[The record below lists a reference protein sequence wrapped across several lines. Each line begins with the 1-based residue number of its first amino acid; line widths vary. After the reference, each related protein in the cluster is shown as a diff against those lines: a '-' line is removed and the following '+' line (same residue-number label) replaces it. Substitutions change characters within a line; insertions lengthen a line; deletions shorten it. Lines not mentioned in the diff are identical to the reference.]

1 MLYLN
6 NWDLKKS
13 NFLFDTNPN
22 SRVQKIVFSFLSKS
36 ETVVKYIT
44 LGIRKV
50 HTVLYL
56 KKNEFKTFPANVRIH
71 YFPLNI
77 IIIIIIIFFFKLF
90 CF

>member
-6 NWDLKKS
+6 IWGSKKS
-13 NFLFDTNPN
+13 RISNLTPKKK
-22 SRVQKIVFSFLSKS
+22 KIKFSFLSKS

-77 IIIIIIIFFFKLF
+77 IIIIIIIFFFF
-90 CF
+90 